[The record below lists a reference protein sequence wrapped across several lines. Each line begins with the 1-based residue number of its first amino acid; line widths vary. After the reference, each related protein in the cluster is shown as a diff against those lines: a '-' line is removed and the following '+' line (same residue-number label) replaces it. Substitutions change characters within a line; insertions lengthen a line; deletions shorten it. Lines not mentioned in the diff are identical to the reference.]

1 MRGNIWCREIS
12 RRCANNF
19 RKWSNFSRGA
29 DLLCTNCAAKLPL
42 FALILHPSTGLT
54 LPVCWLFRPCGL
66 DLPPFA
72 ACRTLEIIHFVAF
85 CPPWVSE
92 NTGKTLCGTYILSLL
107 GGLGYPPPCVLGRR
121 PGYPLQNSR
130 YSKPPKFATIP
141 TTEIRGS
148 NSSEEGIME
157 EVGESGRGVEMFG
170 CCGEFVFAS
179 FVGQSE
185 GHGGG

>member
-1 MRGNIWCREIS
+1 MGDSAECRETLL
-12 RRCANNF
+12 RCINNF
-19 RKWSNFSRGA
+19 RKWSNFSRGV

-42 FALILHPSTGLT
+42 FALILHPSAGLS

-85 CPPWVSE
+85 CPRGCPKIRGKHFEVLTFCRFWVVRD
-92 NTGKTLCGTYILSLL
+92 T
-107 GGLGYPPPCVLGRR
+107 PPRVLGRH

-141 TTEIRGS
+141 S
-148 NSSEEGIME
+148 HQNSG
-157 EVGESGRGVEMFG
+157 
-170 CCGEFVFAS
+170 
-179 FVGQSE
+179 
-185 GHGGG
+185 

>member
-1 MRGNIWCREIS
+1 MRGNIWCRGIS

-19 RKWSNFSRGA
+19 RKWSNFSRGV

-42 FALILHPSTGLT
+42 FALILRPSTGLS
-54 LPVCWLFRPCGL
+54 LPVCWPFRPCGL
-66 DLPPFA
+66 DLPPFV

-85 CPPWVSE
+85 CPRGCPKIRGKHFGALTICRFWVVRD
-92 NTGKTLCGTYILSLL
+92 T
-107 GGLGYPPPCVLGRR
+107 PPPRVLGRH

>member
-1 MRGNIWCREIS
+1 MYKLRCEIAPFCPHFAPLYRPNSFSVPTFFAPAALICRLS
-12 RRCANNF
+12 PPAVP
-19 RKWSNFSRGA
+19 S
-29 DLLCTNCAAKLPL
+29 KLYILSL
-42 FALILHPSTGLT
+42 FAPVGVRKYGENT
-54 LPVCWLFRPCGL
+54 LGYL
-66 DLPPFA
+66 
-72 ACRTLEIIHFVAF
+72 HFVAF
-85 CPPWVSE
+85 GRFGIS
-92 NTGKTLCGTYILSLL
+92 
-107 GGLGYPPPCVLGRR
+107 PPCVLGRR